1 MGKGFGD
8 AGLLPTHSQ
17 QQQTSAQLQKL
28 AFIGFLSLLLTVNL
42 LYFVKTHSRIET
54 LTASAGTSGNSHKT
68 TCQLCGPQWTAP
80 RE

>member
-1 MGKGFGD
+1 MGKGLGD

-42 LYFVKTHSRIET
+42 LYFVKTHSRIES
-54 LTASAGTSGNSHKT
+54 LTASAGTSGSNLPST
-68 TCQLCGPQWTAP
+68 TS
-80 RE
+80 RV